1 MIEEK
6 SNIKILYVED
16 NDETRNQTVKMLKNY
31 FTKIV
36 TAVDGAQ
43 GLQKFKTEKFDI
55 IFTDI
60 NMPNANGIE
69 MITEIRNINKTVPI
83 IIFTAFDKTEYFLDT
98 INQGIDGYIL
108 KPYDLQQFN
117 TSINKVIDKLLSSTK
132 DNSNIIQ
139 LNDMYI
145 WDISKSVLKEN
156 NVVIKLTRNE
166 MKLMNLMVTDLDATF
181 SSFEIENYIFHDDE
195 ENNKRIRNLVSRL
208 NKKLARVLV
217 EAVYGVGYKIA
228 TIKKQPIEA

>member
-1 MIEEK
+1 MEDK
-6 SNIKILYVED
+6 KDIKVLYVED

-36 TAVDGAQ
+36 TAVDGQQ
-43 GLQKFKTEKFDI
+43 GLQKFKTEHFDI

-60 NMPNANGIE
+60 NMPNSNGIE
-69 MITEIRNINKTVPI
+69 MITEIRKLDKKVPV
-83 IIFTAFDKTEYFLDT
+83 IIFTAFDKTEYFLET

-108 KPYDLQQFN
+108 KPYDLTQFN
-117 TSINKVIDKLLSSTK
+117 STITKTIDKLITSK
-132 DNSNIIQ
+132 DENKNIIK
-139 LNDMYI
+139 LNDMYT
-145 WDISKSVLKEN
+145 WDISKSILKEN
-156 NVVIKLTRNE
+156 NVVVKLTRNE

-208 NKKLARVLV
+208 NKKLEHVLI

-228 TIKKQPIEA
+228 TIQIDHD

>member
-1 MIEEK
+1 MEEAK
-6 SNIKILYVED
+6 DIKVLYVED

-36 TAVDGAQ
+36 TAIDGVQ
-43 GLQKFKTEKFDI
+43 GLQKFKTEHFDI
-55 IFTDI
+55 VFTDI
-60 NMPNANGIE
+60 NMPNSNGIE
-69 MITEIRNINKTVPI
+69 MITEIRELDKNVPV
-83 IIFTAFDKTEYFLDT
+83 IIFTAFDKTEYFLET

-108 KPYDLQQFN
+108 KPYDLAQFN
-117 TSINKVIDKLLSSTK
+117 ATINKTIDKLITK
-132 DNSNIIQ
+132 KDQQTNIIQ
-139 LNDMYI
+139 LNDIYT
-145 WDISKSVLKEN
+145 WDIAKSVLKEN
-156 NVVIKLTRNE
+156 STVIKLTRNE

-208 NKKLARVLV
+208 NKKLEHTLI

-228 TIKKQPIEA
+228 HIKD

>member
-1 MIEEK
+1 MEEAK
-6 SNIKILYVED
+6 DIKVLYVED

-36 TAVDGAQ
+36 TAIDGVQ
-43 GLQKFKTEKFDI
+43 GLQKFKTEHFDI
-55 IFTDI
+55 VFTDI
-60 NMPNANGIE
+60 NMPNSNGIE
-69 MITEIRNINKTVPI
+69 MITKIRELDKNVPV
-83 IIFTAFDKTEYFLDT
+83 IIFTAFDKTEYFLET

-108 KPYDLQQFN
+108 KPYDLAQFN
-117 TSINKVIDKLLSSTK
+117 ATINKTIDKLITK
-132 DNSNIIQ
+132 KDQQTNIIQ
-139 LNDMYI
+139 LNDIYT
-145 WDISKSVLKEN
+145 WDIAKSVLKEN
-156 NVVIKLTRNE
+156 STVIKLTRNE

-208 NKKLARVLV
+208 NKKLEHTLI

-228 TIKKQPIEA
+228 HIKD